1 MSLSE
6 AFPEDFR
13 ADFAKQK
20 LKIGSVIRVFVQ
32 DTNPP
37 KEKRFILIGQSYD
50 KLMFASIY
58 INSEINPNVFH
69 SAELRSLNVE
79 LIAADREYLDHDS
92 YADCSMIFK
101 RNADWLLHLIK
112 SDPSKIIGELSAED
126 LKEISSRI
134 KSARTITVAEKKT
147 FGLFL

>member
-1 MSLSE
+1 MSFSD

-13 ADFAKQK
+13 AEFARQK

-37 KEKRFILIGQSYD
+37 KEKRLILIGQSHD

-69 SAELRSLNVE
+69 NEELKRLNME

-92 YADCSMIFK
+92 YADCSMIVK

-112 SDPSKIIGELSAED
+112 GDPSKIIGELSAED

-134 KSARTITVAEKKT
+134 KSARTITAADKKT